1 MCILYIYKHTIVSQ
15 LYINK
20 INLFKVYYIMFGDRN
35 KVQAYAIPSYKGI
48 GTLMQYLY
56 NIECFNV
63 L

>member
-1 MCILYIYKHTIVSQ
+1 
-15 LYINK
+15 
-20 INLFKVYYIMFGDRN
+20 MFGDRN
-35 KVQAYAIPSYKGI
+35 KVQAYAIPIYKGI